1 MSAGPRLRLVAGL
14 LAAAV
19 SALCQAG
26 NASGPAQPPP
36 TASAG
41 QRAHLAPP
49 ATSPAP
55 ALDLAPP
62 TTRTGREIYLR
73 FRDGLAEQ
81 DCSDD
86 ASERWRSHF
95 AHVPRQLVSR
105 NTDVLPLFGYVVD
118 AVRQAHLP
126 TEYALIP
133 FVESGYRP
141 GARSASGP
149 AGLWQFIAVTARNH
163 KIPIRAGYDGRLSP
177 ADSTRAAV
185 RYLKTLHGMFAGDW
199 RLAVMAYNAGEY
211 RVFGALERAGQ
222 VAANADPQ
230 ALPMPALTHA
240 YVRKLHAL
248 SCLIKEAETRE
259 DWMAALD
266 REVPILQAIPV
277 PDGIRDLDGLAS
289 RHETDAAQLKRLNP
303 AHTDGRIAR
312 IGQPTQVLVP
322 QAAATPPVFLAEA
335 PPEFE
340 PLPPAGGAS
349 RAAPTRGATPSVHTV
364 TRGESVWSIARR
376 YGLSSQELL
385 RRNGLDPR
393 SILRPGMELH
403 IGDAH

>member
-1 MSAGPRLRLVAGL
+1 MRAGPRTRLVAGL

-26 NASGPAQPPP
+26 NAPSPAAPPP
-36 TASAG
+36 AAPTGALT
-41 QRAHLAPP
+41 QLATP
-49 ATSPAP
+49 AASPAP
-55 ALDLAPP
+55 PQA

-118 AVRQAHLP
+118 AVREAHLP

-141 GARSASGP
+141 GARSAAGP

-222 VAANADPQ
+222 VAAKADPE
-230 ALPMPALTHA
+230 ALPMPALTQA

-266 REVPILQAIPV
+266 REVPILQAITV

-349 RAAPTRGATPSVHTV
+349 QAAPTRSAAPSVHTV
-364 TRGESVWSIARR
+364 TRGDSVWSIARR

-403 IGDAH
+403 IGEAH